1 MFLRWTLLIGMTT
14 VALPVVA
21 AEDCRTYALAFW
33 GKEQPET
40 LTASE
45 RRPLAAF
52 AREEFS
58 YLPSEHRSGLDA
70 QRAPL
75 TWTPRSTLAAVQAV
89 GVVEG
94 RRLYSV
100 RYSHLKMLLVWEQE
114 VWSFCPVLLIDADES
129 IVARLGEANLYL
141 LDQRPL
147 VSLRVYY
154 QGMGALQE
162 SLFLGVV
169 DGMLT
174 HLAQQS
180 FGRQLERKGLEIVHR
195 GGGFCRGSLV
205 WQNTGWQRDDRQKQ
219 GVVRVNYA
227 VSGVALVV
235 DRVELVTDG
244 PTDDCDPYYEV
255 RPSRTRKPG

>member
-1 MFLRWTLLIGMTT
+1 MLRWTLLIAITT
-14 VALPVVA
+14 FPLPAVA
-21 AEDCRTYALAFW
+21 EEECRTYAVAFW
-33 GKEQPET
+33 GKEKPET
-40 LTASE
+40 LTVSA
-45 RRPLAAF
+45 RRPLADF

-58 YLPSEHRSGLDA
+58 YVPSEYRSGPDA

-75 TWTPRSTLAAVQAV
+75 TWMPRSTLAPVQAV
-89 GVVEG
+89 GTVGG
-94 RRLYSV
+94 RRVYSV
-100 RYSHLKMLLVWEQE
+100 RYARLKMLLVWEQE

-129 IVARLGEANLYL
+129 IVARIGEVDLFSVDL
-141 LDQRPL
+141 RPL

-162 SLFLGVV
+162 SLFLGLV
-169 DGMLT
+169 DGQLT
-174 HLAQQS
+174 HLVQQS
-180 FGRQLERKGLEIVHR
+180 FGPQLERKGIEVFHR

-205 WQNTGWQRDDRQKQ
+205 WQNTAWQRDDRQKQ
-219 GVVRVNYA
+219 GVVRVSYV

-235 DRVELVTDG
+235 DQVELVKDG